1 MSIMSAILVYAVI
14 WTVVIFIVL
23 SLGIRVPENA
33 DEGHASSA
41 PANPRISEKILI
53 TSLVSAILW
62 ALACWFLTSE
72 YARL

>member
-1 MSIMSAILVYAVI
+1 MSTVIVYIVI
-14 WTVVIFIVL
+14 WTVVLFIVL
-23 SLGIRVPENA
+23 PMGVKVPEKV

-41 PANPRISEKILI
+41 PTNPRILEKFLI

-72 YARL
+72 YARLG